1 MENKL
6 YIARDKNGYLYLYN
20 NKPIRTKEGTE
31 FENDYDY
38 GYVDSIYKDYL
49 EIDKGYIEI
58 DSELFPEVTWENS
71 PQQVNLTLVN
81 NDEK

>member
-1 MENKL
+1 MEKLWVARNK
-6 YIARDKNGYLYLYN
+6 YGYLYLYN

-31 FENDYDY
+31 FENNYDSVY
-38 GYVDSIYKDYL
+38 EDIVYKDYL

-71 PQQVNLTLVN
+71 PQQVKLTLAN
-81 NDEK
+81 N

>member
-1 MENKL
+1 MEKLWVARNK
-6 YIARDKNGYLYLYN
+6 YGYLYLYN

-31 FENDYDY
+31 FENNYDSVY
-38 GYVDSIYKDYL
+38 EDIVYKDYL

-71 PQQVNLTLVN
+71 PQQVKLTLAN

>member
-1 MENKL
+1 MEKLWVARNK
-6 YIARDKNGYLYLYN
+6 YGYLYLYN

-31 FENDYDY
+31 FENNYDSVY
-38 GYVDSIYKDYL
+38 EDIVYKDYL

-71 PQQVNLTLVN
+71 PQQVKLTLVN

>member
-1 MENKL
+1 MEKL
-6 YIARDKNGYLYLYN
+6 WVARDKNGYLYLYN

-31 FENDYDY
+31 FENDYDS

-71 PQQVNLTLVN
+71 PQQVKLTLVN